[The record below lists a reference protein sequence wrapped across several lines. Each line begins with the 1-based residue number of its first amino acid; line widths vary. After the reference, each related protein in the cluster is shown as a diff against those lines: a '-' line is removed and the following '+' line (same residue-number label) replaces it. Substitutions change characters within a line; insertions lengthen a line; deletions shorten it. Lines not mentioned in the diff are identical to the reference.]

1 MLRDIASEVYTAMQD
16 TAQGAPDTQAATP
29 DPAGPGYLVGYVA
42 DALDHAGRIST
53 STRSTKATQSSTVCW
68 SA

>member
-1 MLRDIASEVYTAMQD
+1 MLRDIVSEVYTAMQD
-16 TAQGAPDTQAATP
+16 TAQGAPGTQAATP
-29 DPAGPGYLVGYVA
+29 NPAGPGCLLGYLA
-42 DALDHAGRIST
+42 DALDHDDRVSA